1 MRPAADVLAMSDRPP
16 TNDMIYFDYNASA
29 PVASES
35 VDAVYD
41 YLDSGYGNP
50 SSKHGAGELAKRA
63 MQEARV
69 QVASLLN
76 AHPAEIVFTAGG
88 TEGNH
93 AAVLGALAMA
103 PEKNHIVTSTV
114 EHPSLLLLF
123 KHLETRGVRVTYLE
137 VDAAGRLDPSQIEE
151 AICKETA
158 LVSLMWAN
166 NETGVVFPI
175 AEVARRVKA
184 RGVLFHSDAVQAAGK
199 LALDVATAPVDLL
212 TLSGHKLYAPSGVG
226 VLYMRK
232 GLKLPPLLYG
242 HQERGRRGGTENV
255 SGIIGLG
262 IAALLVRDGL
272 CTEMPQMAA
281 LRQRLETGVL
291 ERFPFASINGANG
304 ERLANTSNIRFGDL
318 NGEAIVQK
326 LDQAGVCVSQGAACS
341 AGGTEPSH
349 VLTAMGLS
357 PEAAQASI
365 RFSLGRYNTLEEVDR
380 VLDLLSTII
389 ASGVA
394 DAA

>member
-1 MRPAADVLAMSDRPP
+1 MTDRPP
-16 TNDMIYFDYNASA
+16 TNGLIYFDYNASTLVA
-29 PVASES
+29 PECI
-35 VDAVYD
+35 DALSD

-63 MQEARV
+63 MQEARLH
-69 QVASLLN
+69 VANLLN
-76 AHPAEIVFTAGG
+76 AQPAEIVFTAGG

-93 AAVLGALAMA
+93 AAVLGALALA
-103 PEKNHIVTSTV
+103 PEKNHIVTSVV

-137 VDAAGRLDPSQIEE
+137 VDSAGRLDPQRLDE
-151 AICKETA
+151 AICDDTA

-166 NETGVVFPI
+166 NETGVLFPI
-175 AEVARRVKA
+175 AELARRAKLK
-184 RGVLFHSDAVQAAGK
+184 GVLFHSDAVQAAGK
-199 LALDVATAPVDLL
+199 LPLDVTQISVDLL
-212 TLSGHKLYAPSGVG
+212 TLSGHKLYAPAGIG
-226 VLYMRK
+226 LLYMRK

-255 SGIIGLG
+255 AGIVGMG
-262 IAALLVRDGL
+262 ISALLIGDGL
-272 CTEMPQMAA
+272 RTEMPQVSN
-281 LRQRLETGVL
+281 LRQRLERGAL
-291 ERFPFASINGANG
+291 ERFPFASVNGQGA
-304 ERLANTSNIRFGDL
+304 ERIANTTNIRFGDL

-341 AGGTEPSH
+341 AAGTEPSH
-349 VLTAMGLS
+349 VLTAMGLTS
-357 PEAAQASI
+357 AAAQASI
-365 RFSLGRYNTLEEVDR
+365 RFSLGRYNTVEEVDR
-380 VLDLLSTII
+380 VLELLTEIV

>member
-1 MRPAADVLAMSDRPP
+1 MTDRPP

-29 PVASES
+29 LVAPECIDVASE
-35 VDAVYD
+35 
-41 YLDSGYGNP
+41 YLDRGYGNP

-63 MQEARV
+63 VQEGRA
-69 QVASLLN
+69 QVAGLLN
-76 AHPAEIVFTAGG
+76 AQPAEIVFTAGG
-88 TEGNH
+88 AEGNH
-93 AAVLGALAMA
+93 AAILGALALD
-103 PEKNHIVTSTV
+103 PRKNHIVTSTV

-123 KHLETRGVRVTYLE
+123 KHLESRGVRVTYLE
-137 VDAAGRLDPSQIEE
+137 VDAAGRLDPRQIDA
-151 AICKETA
+151 AIGEDTA

-166 NETGVVFPI
+166 NETGVVFPV
-175 AEVARRVKA
+175 AEAARRAKA

-199 LALDVATAPVDLL
+199 LAIDVTSVPVDLL
-212 TLSGHKLYAPSGVG
+212 TLSGHKLYAPAGVG

-232 GLKLPPLLYG
+232 GLKLPPLLFG

-255 SGIIGLG
+255 SGIVALG
-262 IAALLVRDGL
+262 IAALLIGDGL
-272 CTEMPQMAA
+272 RTEMPQIGA
-281 LRQRLETGVL
+281 LRQRLEKGVL
-291 ERFPFASINGANG
+291 ERFPFATINGADA
-304 ERLANTSNIRFGDL
+304 ERITNTCNIRFGDL

-349 VLTAMGLS
+349 VLTAMGLT

-365 RFSLGRYNTLEEVDR
+365 RFSLGRYNTVEEVDR
-380 VLDLLSTII
+380 VLDILSSIM